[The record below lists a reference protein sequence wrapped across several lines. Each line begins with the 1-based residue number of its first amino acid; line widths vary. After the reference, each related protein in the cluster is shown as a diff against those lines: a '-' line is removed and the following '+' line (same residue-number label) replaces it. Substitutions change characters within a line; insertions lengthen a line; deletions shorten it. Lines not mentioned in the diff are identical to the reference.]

1 MTAPRDTRPVDRA
14 DGRSI
19 GWLPR
24 RSTMQWEQPAFL
36 EIRMDAEL
44 TYVNDLERDAAE
56 PETATAARPVE
67 AVPAA

>member
-1 MTAPRDTRPVDRA
+1 
-14 DGRSI
+14 
-19 GWLPR
+19 
-24 RSTMQWEQPAFL
+24 MQWEQPAFL

-44 TYVNDLERDAAE
+44 TYVNDLERDAAAE